1 MGQGAWGKGQL
12 DCRTTGL
19 QDNRTGET
27 MKRGNGETGKRRSGG
42 KRQRIVKGKDS
53 GQGTGKMAKRRHGET
68 GRRRNFTPLRIT
80 IYALR
85 ITNPASRLVASS
97 EWRIV
102 FWRAVFLHCRKIS
115 AHQEM
120 RPPVKIHFTSRQ
132 SPVAAIYAL
141 RHKFV
146 RGLRPSYQLFAN
158 RHSLIAAVL

>member
-1 MGQGAWGKGQL
+1 MGQG
-12 DCRTTGL
+12 TTGL
-19 QDNRTGET
+19 QDHRTTDYGTGET

-42 KRQRIVKGKDS
+42 KRQRIAKGKDS

-68 GRRRNFTPLRIT
+68 GKRRNFTPLRIT

-85 ITNPASRLVASS
+85 ITNHASRLVASS